1 MIAAE
6 KIAKIKLGH
15 ETARLGI
22 LWRRPGR
29 WQTLLGVRMMTTDA
43 TENSNL
49 ADRRGVEREA
59 SAQLTTLTSLLAGFG
74 FAWFTTLAGN
84 ETSTLFSLVVL
95 VVTAL
100 AIFVLVLASI
110 VGALL
115 TIASALAIREGPLRR
130 AETLWVAATKWGI
143 LLALLPY
150 RVSILAGCIC
160 SILALVTAIAI
171 FWAWAWIQRAS
182 LSPGATDRSH

>member
-1 MIAAE
+1 
-6 KIAKIKLGH
+6 
-15 ETARLGI
+15 
-22 LWRRPGR
+22 
-29 WQTLLGVRMMTTDA
+29 MMTTDA

-74 FAWFTTLAGN
+74 AWFTTLAGN

-143 LLALLPY
+143 LLFLANVALLPY

-182 LSPGATDRSH
+182 LSPGATDRSAVRASPRDR

>member
-1 MIAAE
+1 M
-6 KIAKIKLGH
+6 
-15 ETARLGI
+15 RLLDLASCGEDQGE
-22 LWRRPGR
+22 R
-29 WQTLLGVRMMTTDA
+29 QTLLGVRMMTTDA

-84 ETSTLFSLVVL
+84 ETSTLFSLAVL

-115 TIASALAIREGPLRR
+115 TIASGLAIVRRQIIWDWLGVLRREG
-130 AETLWVAATKWGI
+130 
-143 LLALLPY
+143 
-150 RVSILAGCIC
+150 
-160 SILALVTAIAI
+160 
-171 FWAWAWIQRAS
+171 
-182 LSPGATDRSH
+182 

>member
-1 MIAAE
+1 
-6 KIAKIKLGH
+6 
-15 ETARLGI
+15 
-22 LWRRPGR
+22 
-29 WQTLLGVRMMTTDA
+29 MMTADT

-143 LLALLPY
+143 LLFLANVALLPY

-182 LSPGATDRSH
+182 LSPGATDRSAASASPRDR

>member
-1 MIAAE
+1 
-6 KIAKIKLGH
+6 
-15 ETARLGI
+15 
-22 LWRRPGR
+22 
-29 WQTLLGVRMMTTDA
+29 MTTDA
-43 TENSNL
+43 SENSNL
-49 ADRRGVEREA
+49 ANRRGVERDA

-84 ETSTLFSLVVL
+84 ETSTLFSLAIL

-110 VGALL
+110 LGALL
-115 TIASALAIREGPLRR
+115 TIASGLAIREGPLRR

-143 LLALLPY
+143 LLFLANVALLPY
-150 RVSILAGCIC
+150 RMSFVGGLIC
-160 SILALVTAIAI
+160 SILAVATAIAV

-182 LSPGATDRSH
+182 LPRGAPDRSL